1 MTPAVSTL
9 TRNQRLVL
17 ETLLQTATPQSAYAI
32 LDALRPEGFRAPPQ
46 VYRALDKL
54 LEAGLVHRIESMNAF
69 VACCDP
75 TDAGHETIVFMLCDR
90 CGAVDEFADAP
101 VARRLEELSRERGF
115 HADKRTVEVRGACTR
130 CAADTGVPAER
141 G

>member
-1 MTPAVSTL
+1 MTKGDAIL

-17 ETLLQTATPQSAYAI
+17 ETLMQAATPQSAYAI

-90 CGAVDEFADAP
+90 CGAVDEFADAS
-101 VARRLEELSRERGF
+101 VARRLAKLSRERGF
-115 HADKRTVEVRGACTR
+115 HADKRTVEVRGACGR
-130 CAADTGVPAER
+130 CADGGDAPEGTP
-141 G
+141 